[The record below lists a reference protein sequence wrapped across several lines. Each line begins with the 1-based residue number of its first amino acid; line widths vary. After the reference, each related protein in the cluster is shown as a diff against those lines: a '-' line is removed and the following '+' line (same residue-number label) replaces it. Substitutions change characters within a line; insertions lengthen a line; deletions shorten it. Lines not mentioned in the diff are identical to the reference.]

1 MPTEIERKFLPASPS
16 WRPDGVPDLIRQ
28 GFFWVGA
35 QSRFEVVGQQLFLYA
50 KREDAAPV
58 FSLLLSETDAAE
70 LRAATITPKW
80 LARVRTNSR
89 TGARFTIKGVGQL
102 ARPEYE
108 YPMDEQDAQ
117 RLLSLCA
124 DTIIEKQRY
133 HLPVGRHVWE
143 VDVFGG
149 HLASLGM
156 VVAEIELQTAD
167 ERFDLPYWAGVE
179 VTEITAFKNMAL
191 AQRAGLPQ
199 SYLNW
204 LQGAANHPLE
214 GVSRESGN

>member
-28 GFFWVGA
+28 GFFWIGV
-35 QSRFEVVGQQLFLYA
+35 QSRLEVVGNQLALYT
-50 KREDAAPV
+50 KREDAEPV
-58 FSLLLSETDAAE
+58 FTLLITPADAAE
-70 LRAATITPKW
+70 LMAATITPKW

-89 TGARFTIKGVGQL
+89 TGASFTIKGVGQL

-108 YPMDEQDAQ
+108 YPIDEQAAH

-124 DTIIEKQRY
+124 DTLIEKQRY
-133 HLPVGRHVWE
+133 HLAVGQHIWE

-167 ERFDLPYWAGVE
+167 ENFALPYWAGVE
-179 VTEITAFKNMAL
+179 VTEITAFKNMSL